1 MIKFGST
8 RTGVIC
14 ALDPTTNWIL
24 EIFDPMMFPIA
35 ISALP
40 FLAAVTEVTSSGKD
54 VPKATMVSPINLWL
68 TPSEMAMFV
77 AASTAK
83 LLPII
88 KHTSPS
94 GINNGFVFLI
104 SASSV

>member
-1 MIKFGST
+1 MIKLGSKG
-8 RTGVIC
+8 TGVIS
-14 ALDPTTNWIL
+14 ALEPTTNRIL
-24 EIFDPMMFPIA
+24 KIFEPMMFPIA

-54 VPKATMVSPINLWL
+54 VPKATMVKPINLWL

>member
-1 MIKFGST
+1 MIKLGSKG
-8 RTGVIC
+8 TGVIS
-14 ALDPTTNWIL
+14 ALEPTTNKIL
-24 EIFDPMMFPIA
+24 KILDPMIFPIA
-35 ISALP
+35 MSALP
-40 FLAAVTEVTSSGKD
+40 FLAAVTEVTSSGKE
-54 VPKATMVSPINLWL
+54 VPKATIVNPINLWL

-94 GINNGFVFLI
+94 GINKGFVFLI
-104 SASSV
+104 SVSSL

>member
-1 MIKFGST
+1 MIKLGSNG
-8 RTGVIC
+8 TGVINT
-14 ALDPTTNWIL
+14 LEPTTKRMLKIL
-24 EIFDPMMFPIA
+24 EPMMFPIA

-54 VPKATMVSPINLWL
+54 VPNATIVNPINLWL
-68 TPSEMAMFV
+68 TPNEMAMFV

-88 KHTSPS
+88 KHTRPS
-94 GINNGFVFLI
+94 GINKGFVFLI
-104 SASSV
+104 SVSSV

>member
-1 MIKFGST
+1 MIKLGSKG
-8 RTGVIC
+8 TGVIS
-14 ALDPTTNWIL
+14 ALEPTTNRIL
-24 EIFDPMMFPIA
+24 KIFDPMMFPIA

-68 TPSEMAMFV
+68 TPSEMAMVV

-94 GINNGFVFLI
+94 GINKGLVFLI

>member
-1 MIKFGST
+1 MIKLGSKG
-8 RTGVIC
+8 TGVIS
-14 ALDPTTNWIL
+14 ALEPTTNRIL
-24 EIFDPMMFPIA
+24 KKLDPMMFPIA

-40 FLAAVTEVTSSGKD
+40 FLEAVNEVTSSGKT
-54 VPKATMVSPINLWL
+54 VTKATMVSPINLWL

-88 KHTSPS
+88 KHTSPRGKIK
-94 GINNGFVFLI
+94 GIVFLI

>member
-1 MIKFGST
+1 MIKLGSKG
-8 RTGVIC
+8 TGVIS
-14 ALDPTTNWIL
+14 ALEPTTNRIL
-24 EIFDPMMFPIA
+24 KIFDPMMFPIA

-40 FLAAVTEVTSSGKD
+40 FLAAVTEVTGKD

>member
-1 MIKFGST
+1 MIKLGSKG
-8 RTGVIC
+8 TGVIS
-14 ALDPTTNWIL
+14 ALDPTTNKIL
-24 EIFDPMMFPIA
+24 KIFDPMMFPIA

-83 LLPII
+83 LLPLI
-88 KHTSPS
+88 KPTRPR
-94 GINNGFVFLI
+94 GINSGFGFLI